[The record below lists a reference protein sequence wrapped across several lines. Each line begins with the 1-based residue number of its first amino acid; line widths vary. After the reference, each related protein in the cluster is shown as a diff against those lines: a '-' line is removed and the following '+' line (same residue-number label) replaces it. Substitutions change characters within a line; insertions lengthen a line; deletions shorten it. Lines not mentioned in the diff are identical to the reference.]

1 MSSSDLLNSRAILWR
16 EYERAGGTWMR
27 ERIRGE
33 EGKGNKCMCGGGVRM
48 HMYTQKTQK
57 HASDTCINVHT
68 TAGYLQT
75 VIACIM

>member
-1 MSSSDLLNSRAILWR
+1 
-16 EYERAGGTWMR
+16 MR